1 LSSRPTDHASSHYD
15 AHVAQRWMTL
25 TLPYVLERTGL
36 DLRRTAIVFAGEVRT
51 YGVMRSY
58 ARRVGNALVADGLE
72 SLERVAVLSSNRLE
86 YLEVEIGIAMA
97 RGIMV
102 PMNWRLRKPELI
114 TLLRRSEARVIVAED
129 RFVSVIREILAE
141 GAVPSLRQVVVLG
154 EPADEFDSYE
164 TWCAASQDEPLHR
177 GGLQHDPH
185 EIIFTSGTTGTPKGA
200 IWTNDTVMFNAWQQ
214 VMDFELTKRDSCYV
228 LTDLYYIGGR
238 HDFTWAL
245 LYQGGTVHIR
255 KSSGFSAEPIVQ
267 YVVDH
272 SISHVL
278 WVPTMLY
285 EILRLPNL
293 GEMDTSRLRMIM
305 CGGAPVPRATI
316 EMAQAF
322 MPETD
327 FVQVY
332 GLTEGGGTVTF
343 LPPEFARDR
352 VGSAGPASMNNTLRI
367 VDALGNDCPAG
378 TRGEII
384 VMGPSVTAGY
394 WDEPELTAAT
404 VVDGWL
410 HTGDQGYVDD
420 DGFLF
425 VSGRIKDMII
435 SGGMN
440 IFPSE
445 IEETL
450 IEHPDIA
457 AVAVIGVPDERWGE
471 RVHAVVQ
478 LLPGRSLSE
487 ADVIAYCTER
497 IAGFKKP
504 QSVVFVEEFPRTAS
518 GKIQKYMLR
527 RSGHDTGSAS

>member
-1 LSSRPTDHASSHYD
+1 
-15 AHVAQRWMTL
+15 
-25 TLPYVLERTGL
+25 
-36 DLRRTAIVFAGEVRT
+36 
-51 YGVMRSY
+51 
-58 ARRVGNALVADGLE
+58 
-72 SLERVAVLSSNRLE
+72 
-86 YLEVEIGIAMA
+86 
-97 RGIMV
+97 
-102 PMNWRLRKPELI
+102 
-114 TLLRRSEARVIVAED
+114 
-129 RFVSVIREILAE
+129 
-141 GAVPSLRQVVVLG
+141 
-154 EPADEFDSYE
+154 
-164 TWCAASQDEPLHR
+164 
-177 GGLQHDPH
+177 
-185 EIIFTSGTTGTPKGA
+185 
-200 IWTNDTVMFNAWQQ
+200 
-214 VMDFELTKRDSCYV
+214 
-228 LTDLYYIGGR
+228 
-238 HDFTWAL
+238 
-245 LYQGGTVHIR
+245 
-255 KSSGFSAEPIVQ
+255 
-267 YVVDH
+267 
-272 SISHVL
+272 
-278 WVPTMLY
+278 
-285 EILRLPNL
+285 
-293 GEMDTSRLRMIM
+293 
-305 CGGAPVPRATI
+305 
-316 EMAQAF
+316 
-322 MPETD
+322 
-327 FVQVY
+327 
-332 GLTEGGGTVTF
+332 
-343 LPPEFARDR
+343 
-352 VGSAGPASMNNTLRI
+352 MNNTLRI
-367 VDALGNDCPAG
+367 VDALGNDCSAG